1 MESYK
6 ITICGNNIR
15 DKHTHYEAT
24 VSFGHETATVI
35 IGGHIAEDFL
45 RRYGY
50 AITRCPS
57 FQATIPLARN
67 SELVQECQ
75 DPYKSPTYRIGS
87 IQSIDEIVVR

>member
-1 MESYK
+1 MESY
-6 ITICGNNIR
+6 TISIYEKNIK

-24 VSFGHETATVI
+24 ISFGHETATVI

-45 RRYGY
+45 RMYGY
-50 AITRCPS
+50 AITKCPS
-57 FQATIPLARN
+57 FQATIPFSKN

-75 DPYKSPTYRIGS
+75 DPYKSPTHRIGS